1 MLKVGILGAG
11 FMGGTHA
18 AAFAGLPD
26 VQIVGISSRSAEKAA
41 ALAAKYG
48 TEPFADALALAT
60 DPRVDVISNT
70 LPTQLHKDLTIAAL
84 NAGKHVLVEKPMG
97 LSVAE
102 CDEMIAAATQSG
114 KLLMVAHVLRF
125 WPEYVAIADFL
136 KTGALGKPL
145 AATAKRLVGPPRWSD
160 FFLHPEWSGGG
171 VLDLH
176 VHDLDTLNWLFGTP
190 VTVYA
195 RGQRSPESGGW
206 DLAMTLVDYGG
217 VQGFA
222 EGSAL
227 QTPEYPFT
235 MGLAVLCEG
244 GSVEFT
250 FRAGGVQ
257 VDSRDAGGTSLWVY
271 EKGQPPRPLAYQAGD
286 GYVNQAAAFVAC
298 VRSGQPPTEG
308 TPEQGRLAVAT
319 ALAARQSIE
328 TGQVVRL

>member
-1 MLKVGILGAG
+1 MA
-11 FMGGTHA
+11 
-18 AAFAGLPD
+18 
-26 VQIVGISSRSAEKAA
+26 
-41 ALAAKYG
+41 
-48 TEPFADALALAT
+48 
-60 DPRVDVISNT
+60 
-70 LPTQLHKDLTIAAL
+70 
-84 NAGKHVLVEKPMG
+84 

-102 CDEMIAAATQSG
+102 CDEMITAAQQSDR
-114 KLLMVAHVLRF
+114 LLMVAHVLRF
-125 WPEYVAIADFL
+125 WPEYVAIAEYL

-171 VLDLH
+171 VLDLQ

-227 QTPEYPFT
+227 QAPEYPFT
-235 MGLAVLCEG
+235 MGLAVLCER

-257 VDSRDAGGTSLWVY
+257 VDSRDAGGTSLLVY
-271 EKGQPPRPLAYQAGD
+271 EKGQPSRPLAYQAGD

-298 VRSGQPPTEG
+298 VRSGQPPADG

-319 ALAARQSIE
+319 ALAAWQSIE
-328 TGQVVRL
+328 TGQVVSL

>member
-1 MLKVGILGAG
+1 MIRLGILGAG

-18 AAFAGLPD
+18 AAFAQLPD
-26 VQIVGISSRSAEKAA
+26 VQIVGIFSRSAEKAGA
-41 ALAAKYG
+41 MAAKYDA
-48 TEPFADALALAT
+48 EPFTDVHKLAT
-60 DPRVDVISNT
+60 DPRVDAISNT

-84 NAGKHVLVEKPMG
+84 QAGKHVLVEKPMG

-102 CDEMIAAATQSG
+102 CDEMSAAAKQSG
-114 KLLMVAHVLRF
+114 RLLMVAHVLRF
-125 WPEYVAIADFL
+125 WPEYVAIADLL
-136 KTGALGKPL
+136 KTGALGRPL

-190 VTVYA
+190 KTVYA

-206 DLAMTLVDYGG
+206 DLAMTLVDYGD
-217 VQGFA
+217 VKGFA

-227 QTPEYPFT
+227 QAPEYPFT
-235 MGLAVLCEG
+235 MGLSVLCEG

-257 VDSRDAGGTSLWVY
+257 VDSRGAGGSSLLVY
-271 EKGQPPRPLAYQAGD
+271 EKGKPARPLASPAGD
-286 GYVNQAAAFVAC
+286 GYANQAAAFIEC
-298 VRSGQPPTEG
+298 VRSSQPLTTG
-308 TPEQGRLAVAT
+308 TAEQGRLAVAT
-319 ALAARQSIE
+319 ALAARQSLE
-328 TGQVVRL
+328 TGEVVKL

>member
-1 MLKVGILGAG
+1 
-11 FMGGTHA
+11 
-18 AAFAGLPD
+18 
-26 VQIVGISSRSAEKAA
+26 
-41 ALAAKYG
+41 
-48 TEPFADALALAT
+48 
-60 DPRVDVISNT
+60 
-70 LPTQLHKDLTIAAL
+70 
-84 NAGKHVLVEKPMG
+84 
-97 LSVAE
+97 
-102 CDEMIAAATQSG
+102 
-114 KLLMVAHVLRF
+114 MVAHVLRF

-171 VLDLH
+171 VLDLQ

-227 QTPEYPFT
+227 QAPEYPFT
-235 MGLAVLCEG
+235 MGLAVLCER

-257 VDSRDAGGTSLWVY
+257 VDSRDAGGTSLLVY

-298 VRSGQPPTEG
+298 VRSGQPPADG

-328 TGQVVRL
+328 TGEVVRL

>member
-1 MLKVGILGAG
+1 MLKIGILGVG

-26 VQIVGISSRSAEKAA
+26 VQIVGISSRSGEKAA

-48 TEPFADALALAT
+48 AEPFADAFALAT
-60 DPRVDVISNT
+60 DPRVDIISNT
-70 LPTQLHKDLTIAAL
+70 LPTQLHKDLTVAAL

-102 CDEMIAAATQSG
+102 CDEMIAAAKQSDR
-114 KLLMVAHVLRF
+114 LLMVAHVLRF

-171 VLDLH
+171 VLDLQ

-190 VTVYA
+190 KTVYA

-206 DLAMTLVDYGG
+206 DLAHDAGG
-217 VQGFA
+217 LRRCAGFRR
-222 EGSAL
+222 G
-227 QTPEYPFT
+227 QRTPGPR
-235 MGLAVLCEG
+235 V
-244 GSVEFT
+244 SVHDG
-250 FRAGGVQ
+250 AGGV
-257 VDSRDAGGTSLWVY
+257 VRARFGRVHLPRRRGAGGFARC
-271 EKGQPPRPLAYQAGD
+271 GRHQPAG
-286 GYVNQAAAFVAC
+286 V
-298 VRSGQPPTEG
+298 
-308 TPEQGRLAVAT
+308 
-319 ALAARQSIE
+319 
-328 TGQVVRL
+328 